1 MSVPRLDVRE
11 AGIREL
17 LEAIRVVGRNL
28 EREARFVRQAT
39 RTIEARL
46 DELEAERELEQEAGA
61 PAGDTIGHPRRDTE
75 HEHDPRTVP
84 V

>member
-1 MSVPRLDVRE
+1 MAVPRVDVRE

-46 DELEAERELEQEAGA
+46 DELELELAQEAGA
-61 PAGDTIGHPRRDTE
+61 SAGDTIGHPRRDTD
-75 HEHDPRTVP
+75 HEHDPRTAP